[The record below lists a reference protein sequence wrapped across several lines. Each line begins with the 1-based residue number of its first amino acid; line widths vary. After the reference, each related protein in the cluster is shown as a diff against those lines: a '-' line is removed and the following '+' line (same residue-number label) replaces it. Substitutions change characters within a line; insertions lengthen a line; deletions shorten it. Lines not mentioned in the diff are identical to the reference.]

1 MGLDVVRGGGRPR
14 PRHSPDDPALPT
26 PPRPLPSQLDQS
38 CWSLSCFVGGSAGG
52 NRLTCSVEW
61 AGRFSTQNVRAPRNS
76 MPKVRPVAADPA
88 RNLKFPMKMEAQAGV
103 RAQFLRGLTLSYRGC
118 GGSSGHPTEKG
129 LIEDAKAAYAFSV
142 ARYPAGRL
150 VLWANRSASRSR
162 SRWQSKTRSGVSCW
176 KLLLLRPSTSPHST
190 TGSCRRGCS

>member
-1 MGLDVVRGGGRPR
+1 MGGQIFYTKR
-14 PRHSPDDPALPT
+14 
-26 PPRPLPSQLDQS
+26 
-38 CWSLSCFVGGSAGG
+38 AG
-52 NRLTCSVEW
+52 
-61 AGRFSTQNVRAPRNS
+61 PRNS

-103 RAQFLRGLTLSYRGC
+103 RAQFLRGLTLSYRGG

-150 VLWANRSASRSR
+150 VLLSQKVAGDCHWESVIEGDSHFSI
-162 SRWQSKTRSGVSCW
+162 
-176 KLLLLRPSTSPHST
+176 
-190 TGSCRRGCS
+190 